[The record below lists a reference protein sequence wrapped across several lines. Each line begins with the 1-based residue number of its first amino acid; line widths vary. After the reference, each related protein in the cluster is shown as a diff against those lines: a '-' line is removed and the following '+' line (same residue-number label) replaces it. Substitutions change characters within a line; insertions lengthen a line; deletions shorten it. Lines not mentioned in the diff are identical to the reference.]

1 MNSSA
6 RPTEL
11 DVERVVKTYGS
22 LLYRVCYVA
31 LRNPQDAEDAVQET
45 FFRYIERD
53 AEFADTEH
61 EKAWLITVAL
71 NICRNMQRFH
81 FRHNHLNLDDV
92 EASSE
97 DEEPDEV
104 LPLVRKLSPKYHSV
118 IHLHYMEGYSA
129 KEIALILRISQS
141 SVLKRLQRGRR
152 LLKIELGGL
161 S

>member
-6 RPTEL
+6 WLTES
-11 DVERVVKTYGS
+11 DVERVVKNYGS
-22 LLYRVCYVA
+22 LLYRVCYIA

-45 FFRYIERD
+45 FFRYVERNTT
-53 AEFADTEH
+53 FADTDH
-61 EKAWLITVAL
+61 EKAWLITVAS

-81 FRHNHLNLDDV
+81 FRHDHLNLDDI

-104 LPLVRKLSPKYHSV
+104 LLLIRKLPPKYHSV

-152 LLKIELGGL
+152 LLKIELGGP